1 MSQSNAFTYCVDHL
15 LSVSRRGAPTSG
27 DMDVIL
33 FHPSH
38 VHIPIPQEPPP
49 GSKTTVSGKANTTK
63 MTKAERLSS
72 MLLNDVVK
80 PLETTGLIAATLSS
94 GVKKWQGV
102 VRIPERDE
110 YGKWGNRSKR
120 VKQVEGNKGVFRR
133 MDLK

>member
-1 MSQSNAFTYCVDHL
+1 MSRL
-15 LSVSRRGAPTSG
+15 LSLLYKPLTSISRRGAPTSG

-38 VHIPIPQEPPP
+38 VHVPIPQEPPP
-49 GSKTTVSGKANTTK
+49 SSKTTVPRKVATNKPTN
-63 MTKAERLSS
+63 AERASS

-80 PLETTGLIAATLSS
+80 PLEKTGLIAATLSS

-110 YGKWGNRSKR
+110 HGGWGNRSKR
-120 VKQVEGNKGVFRR
+120 VKQVEGNEGLFRR
-133 MDLK
+133 MDL